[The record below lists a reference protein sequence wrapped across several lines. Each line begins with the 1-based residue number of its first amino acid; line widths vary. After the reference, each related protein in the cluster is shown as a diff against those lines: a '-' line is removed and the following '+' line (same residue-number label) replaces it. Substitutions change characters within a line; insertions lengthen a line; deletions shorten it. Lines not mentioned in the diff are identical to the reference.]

1 MEDESEN
8 TGNQS
13 YKRCDQN
20 ATAEGAGVKVY
31 QNLALRVVN
40 DCQVE
45 TLGSIVGLKRL
56 PEIRYCAC
64 VSCAGP
70 YVHLPG
76 KMCGWITGN
85 FSKVRKSR

>member
-8 TGNQS
+8 TENQS

-45 TLGSIVGLKRL
+45 TLGSIVKL
-56 PEIRYCAC
+56 EE
-64 VSCAGP
+64 
-70 YVHLPG
+70 
-76 KMCGWITGN
+76 T
-85 FSKVRKSR
+85 SRD